1 MTSEDGPSAPVEPTA
16 DTVERDGWDSG
27 SLRSPLGKSATLM
40 LAFLALLWL
49 VDLLN
54 AANDRSWNERFG
66 IVARE
71 PDHLLGILIS
81 PFLHGSATHVVANAS
96 ALFTLG
102 LVAALYGVWRYLG
115 VITMIILL
123 GGAADWLI
131 GPAGLPAIGASGIV
145 FGLFGYLAS
154 RGLFD
159 RRPVDIVI
167 SLGVAIAF
175 GYHIVAGLL
184 PGDERIAWWGHLA
197 GFLAGII
204 AAWVFRH
211 RKREKS
217 MVPGP
222 GDNPPDAAPAG
233 ATVASTRPAIPAR
246 TDEPERD

>member
-1 MTSEDGPSAPVEPTA
+1 MTSEDGPSAPVEPPAETR
-16 DTVERDGWDSG
+16 ERDGWDSG

-81 PFLHGSATHVVANAS
+81 PFLHSNATHLVANAS

-102 LVAALYGVWRYLG
+102 LVAGLYGVWRYLG
-115 VITMIILL
+115 VVAMIILL

-131 GPAGLPAIGASGIV
+131 GPAGTPAIGASGIV

-197 GFLAGII
+197 GFLAGVI

-217 MVPGP
+217 MVPRP
-222 GDNPPDAAPAG
+222 SDAAPDG
-233 ATVASTRPAIPAR
+233 ATVTSTRPAIPAQG
-246 TDEPERD
+246 DGPDRD